1 MIEIANIKY
10 DLDGT
15 QGYEEYYQNAVCE
28 GLTREQMLEKL
39 PSTMSVDNS
48 NIDIHQG
55 SLGIQLQELI
65 ESTTGW
71 ICLGF
76 SYKVTTDQ
84 FGLIEETF
92 EEPPLK
98 EQMKE
103 LEEEMLGGA

>member
-1 MIEIANIKY
+1 MTLMEHKVMKNTIK
-10 DLDGT
+10 T
-15 QGYEEYYQNAVCE
+15 Q
-28 GLTREQMLEKL
+28 
-39 PSTMSVDNS
+39 SVDNS